1 MSPLGRPSRTVL
13 LNLPNTTALYTVPH
27 GVDVVDLLMILV
39 VVLLILLMMFC
50 NSLGSNSM
58 QKQRV
63 FYSAEVQHASVS
75 HYKDRDAPT
84 ELTDLI

>member
-1 MSPLGRPSRTVL
+1 VL